1 MPPKSITT
9 ASGRVRDAILG
20 QKEGAELDFEVFAG
34 LTAMVPTLSQR
45 CHWLRGWPSHIEPFL
60 PVHPRT
66 IYWFSS
72 LDPFKNIRDVVPYQI
87 DTANYVFNIDSLRR
101 AMAADMWAGLRVRVF
116 NKPDFEK
123 MLLFVKV
130 PKTEVK
136 RSSHKKMSRL
146 VPDQQQILFL

>member
-1 MPPKSITT
+1 
-9 ASGRVRDAILG
+9 
-20 QKEGAELDFEVFAG
+20 
-34 LTAMVPTLSQR
+34 
-45 CHWLRGWPSHIEPFL
+45 
-60 PVHPRT
+60 
-66 IYWFSS
+66 
-72 LDPFKNIRDVVPYQI
+72 
-87 DTANYVFNIDSLRR
+87 
-101 AMAADMWAGLRVRVF
+101 MAADMWAGLRVRVF